1 MPQYKAPLNEVFFLL
16 NDVFGLKS
24 LQSLPSFSDLSA
36 DLVEQILIQAAK
48 LCEETLAPLN
58 ASGDRIGCVRDAGGR
73 VVAPP
78 NFKAAYRAFAE
89 GGWVGLPVPE
99 EYGGQ
104 GLPYTLSMLIDEFA
118 SSANMALAMYPGLT
132 QGALAALLRHGTQQ
146 QKLLYAPKL
155 AQGRWTGTMNLT
167 EPQCGTDL
175 GLLTTKALPRA
186 DGSFS
191 ITGQKIFISAG
202 EHDLTENIIHLVL
215 ARIEGAPA
223 GVKGISLFIV
233 PKILVNENGELGARN
248 TVSCGAI
255 EEKMGIHG
263 NATCVMNYDGAQGFL
278 LGEANRGLNA
288 MFVMMNEARL
298 GVAVQGLAQSEVA
311 YQNAVSYA
319 KDRLQGR
326 ALTGV
331 KNPDKNADPIIVHPD
346 VRRMLLEIKSFNEPA
361 RALAF
366 SAAIDSDIVH
376 HSSDPQARLAAED
389 RLGLLTPVMKG
400 VFTDIGFENCVK
412 AQQVYGGHGYVREWG
427 MEQFV
432 RDARIAMIYEGANGI
447 QAIDLVGRKLPREN
461 GRAVMAFFKDAGD
474 ILSLHANNALMNDYV
489 LPVQES
495 LDHLQKATVWLM
507 NNAISNPD
515 NAGAASYD
523 YMHLFGRVALG
534 VMWVKIAHA
543 ALVKKAQQT
552 ELTQVMDS
560 KLLIGKFY
568 MERMLPETAYRLIR
582 ISSGA
587 VTMMSMPVEMF

>member
-1 MPQYKAPLNEVFFLL
+1 MPQYKAPLNEAFFLL

-58 ASGDRIGCVRDAGGR
+58 ASGDRIGCVRDAEGR

-78 NFKAAYRAFAE
+78 NFKAAYHAFAE

-104 GLPYTLSMLIDEFA
+104 GLPYTLSMLVDEFA

-278 LGEANRGLNA
+278 LG
-288 MFVMMNEARL
+288 
-298 GVAVQGLAQSEVA
+298 
-311 YQNAVSYA
+311 
-319 KDRLQGR
+319 
-326 ALTGV
+326 
-331 KNPDKNADPIIVHPD
+331 
-346 VRRMLLEIKSFNEPA
+346 
-361 RALAF
+361 
-366 SAAIDSDIVH
+366 
-376 HSSDPQARLAAED
+376 
-389 RLGLLTPVMKG
+389 
-400 VFTDIGFENCVK
+400 
-412 AQQVYGGHGYVREWG
+412 
-427 MEQFV
+427 
-432 RDARIAMIYEGANGI
+432 
-447 QAIDLVGRKLPREN
+447 
-461 GRAVMAFFKDAGD
+461 
-474 ILSLHANNALMNDYV
+474 
-489 LPVQES
+489 
-495 LDHLQKATVWLM
+495 
-507 NNAISNPD
+507 
-515 NAGAASYD
+515 
-523 YMHLFGRVALG
+523 
-534 VMWVKIAHA
+534 
-543 ALVKKAQQT
+543 
-552 ELTQVMDS
+552 
-560 KLLIGKFY
+560 
-568 MERMLPETAYRLIR
+568 
-582 ISSGA
+582 
-587 VTMMSMPVEMF
+587 